1 MMLQFRLGRF
11 FLWKKVGS
19 KDIIYFGIILHWR
32 DCMPRK
38 NVTAY
43 DLLISCPG
51 DVSKYVDVV
60 RECIESFNITIGR
73 LNSAEIVG
81 QHWSTSSF
89 SQSGDRPQEIL
100 NKQFVRDCDAAVAIF
115 WTRFGTP
122 TDKYGSGTEEEI
134 EEMRLAGKQVFTYFV
149 TESVDLNKVDLEQ
162 YKKVQ
167 DFKAKYEGEEKYGT
181 YFTVG
186 NVEEL
191 RKLFSNHLTMY
202 FLPIIMGEKEVTT
215 VPAKKS
221 KLNIQDYNSTEEGC
235 AAILHSD
242 YLNGKFVTKMETD
255 IVQKIEKAK
264 SIVLPS
270 RVEEVNCEE
279 KATEIEE
286 KNDKVIEVDGAK
298 LTLKDTD
305 FFKGLTSNAEIREEW
320 KDKILSFANRL
331 GVVIDDTFWNVGNLT
346 ISKSLLNPML
356 GGGSSLNGSENEK
369 QHYSEIKD
377 IYWKIEELDEY
388 REFLGV
394 IDSYK
399 IVELVLANDG
409 TTFDEDIDVKL
420 HVGKGNIVKK
430 EELPIP
436 GILTIDDFIEMQFT
450 ESVFKMRETD
460 SVIGYVGYPMLPP
473 RINYRI
479 NTQFNQPSA
488 EEEYED
494 SKQKY
499 EDSINQI
506 FCYEIF
512 EKEDEDVLVIH
523 LGYLKHN
530 TKMALPSVLVFKN
543 APDTIS
549 YEISSKHTSEMICGV
564 LKMS

>member
-1 MMLQFRLGRF
+1 
-11 FLWKKVGS
+11 
-19 KDIIYFGIILHWR
+19 
-32 DCMPRK
+32 MPRQ

-60 RECIESFNITIGR
+60 KECIESFNITIGR

-81 QHWSTSSF
+81 QHWSSS
-89 SQSGDRPQEIL
+89 SYAQSGDKPQELL
-100 NKQFVRDCDAAVAIF
+100 NNQFVRDCDAAIAIF

-134 EEMRLAGKQVFTYFV
+134 EEMFSDGKQVFMYFV
-149 TESVDLNKVDLEQ
+149 TEPVDMNSVDLEQ

-167 DFKAKYEGEEKYGT
+167 AFKGKYEGKGI
-181 YFTVG
+181 YFMVN
-186 NVEEL
+186 NVDDL
-191 RKLFSNHLTMY
+191 RRLFTNHLAMY
-202 FLPIIMGEKEVTT
+202 FLPIIMGEKETSSVT
-215 VPAKKS
+215 AKKS
-221 KLNIQDYNSTEEGC
+221 KLNIQDYNNSEEGC

-242 YLNGKFVTKMETD
+242 YLNGNFVAKMEKD
-255 IVQKIEKAK
+255 IVEKIDKAK
-264 SIVLPS
+264 QTILQS
-270 RVEEVNCEE
+270 RVEEVNADEE
-279 KATEIEE
+279 KISDSEGSKDELLE
-286 KNDKVIEVDGAK
+286 LQDAK
-298 LTLKDTD
+298 LALKDID
-305 FFKGLTSNAEIREEW
+305 FFKSLTSNVDIKDDW
-320 KDKILSFANRL
+320 KESILSFANRL
-331 GVVIDDTFWNVGNLT
+331 GISIDDTFWNVGNLT
-346 ISKSLLNPML
+346 ISKALLNPML
-356 GGGSSLNGSENEK
+356 GGGGPTLNGKDEEK
-369 QHYSEIKD
+369 QHYSEIKE
-377 IYWKIEELDEY
+377 IYWKIEELNEY

-430 EELPIP
+430 ENLPIP

-450 ESVFKMRETD
+450 ESVFKMRETENI
-460 SVIGYVGYPMLPP
+460 SEYVGYPIMLP

-479 NTQFNQPSA
+479 NTSFNQPSA
-488 EEEYED
+488 EEEYEE

-512 EKEDEDVLVIH
+512 EKEEEDILVIH

-530 TKMALPSVLVFKN
+530 TKMALPSVLVFTN
-543 APDTIS
+543 VPDTIS
-549 YEISSKHTSEMICGV
+549 YEISSKHSSEVIRGE
-564 LKMS
+564 LKMV

>member
-479 NTQFNQPSA
+479 NTPFNQPSA

>member
-1 MMLQFRLGRF
+1 M
-11 FLWKKVGS
+11 
-19 KDIIYFGIILHWR
+19 IYFGIILHWR

-479 NTQFNQPSA
+479 NTPFNQPSA

-549 YEISSKHTSEMICGV
+549 YEISSKHTSEMTCGV
-564 LKMS
+564 LKMSQQ

>member
-1 MMLQFRLGRF
+1 MLQFRLGRF

-100 NKQFVRDCDAAVAIF
+100 NKQFVRDCDAVVAIF

-479 NTQFNQPSA
+479 NTPFNQPSA

>member
-89 SQSGDRPQEIL
+89 SQSGARPQEIL

>member
-479 NTQFNQPSA
+479 NTPFNQPSA

-549 YEISSKHTSEMICGV
+549 YEISSKHTSEMTCGV

>member
-1 MMLQFRLGRF
+1 MLQFRLGRF

-460 SVIGYVGYPMLPP
+460 SVIGYVGYPMLSP

-479 NTQFNQPSA
+479 NTPFNQPSA

-549 YEISSKHTSEMICGV
+549 YEISSKHTSEMTCGV

>member
-1 MMLQFRLGRF
+1 MLQFRLGRF

-73 LNSAEIVG
+73 LNSSEIVG

-167 DFKAKYEGEEKYGT
+167 DFKAQYEGEEKYGT

-479 NTQFNQPSA
+479 NTPFNQPSA

>member
-1 MMLQFRLGRF
+1 MAGAL
-11 FLWKKVGS
+11 FLWEKVGS
-19 KDIIYFGIILHWR
+19 EGIIYSGIILHWR

-60 RECIESFNITIGR
+60 KECIESFNITIGR
-73 LNSAEIVG
+73 LNNAEIVG

-134 EEMRLAGKQVFTYFV
+134 EEMRSAGKQVFTYFV

-167 DFKAKYEGEEKYGT
+167 DFKAKYEGKEKYGT

-221 KLNIQDYNSTEEGC
+221 KLNIQDYNNTEEGC
-235 AAILHSD
+235 ATILHSD

-264 SIVLPS
+264 SIVLAP

-320 KDKILSFANRL
+320 KDKIVSFANRL
-331 GVVIDDTFWNVGNLT
+331 GVAIDETFWNVGNLK

-356 GGGSSLNGSENEK
+356 GGGGFSLNGSEDEK
-369 QHYSEIKD
+369 QHYSAIKD
-377 IYWKIEELDEY
+377 IFWKIEELDEY

-460 SVIGYVGYPMLPP
+460 SVIGYVGYPIMPP

-479 NTQFNQPSA
+479 NTPFNQPSA

-543 APDTIS
+543 VPDTIS
-549 YEISSKHTSEMICGV
+549 YEISSKHTSEMTCGV

>member
-1 MMLQFRLGRF
+1 
-11 FLWKKVGS
+11 
-19 KDIIYFGIILHWR
+19 
-32 DCMPRK
+32 MPRR

-60 RECIESFNITIGR
+60 KECIESFNITTGR
-73 LNSAEIVG
+73 LNNAEIVG

-89 SQSGDRPQEIL
+89 AQSGDRPQEIL
-100 NKQFVRDCDAAVAIF
+100 NKQFVRDCDAAIAIF

-134 EEMRLAGKQVFTYFV
+134 EEMLSAGKQVFMYFV

-167 DFKAKYEGEEKYGT
+167 EFKGKYEGKGKYGT
-181 YFTVG
+181 YFTVS

-191 RKLFSNHLTMY
+191 RKLFSNHLIMY
-202 FLPIIMGEKEVTT
+202 FLPIIMGEKEASIVTT
-215 VPAKKS
+215 KKS
-221 KLNIQDYNSTEEGC
+221 KLYIQDYNNSEEGC
-235 AAILHSD
+235 VAILHSD

-255 IVQKIEKAK
+255 IVERIEKAK
-264 SIVLPS
+264 SIVLQS
-270 RVEEVNCEE
+270 HVEDVNIEEE
-279 KATEIEE
+279 KTTEIE
-286 KNDKVIEVDGAK
+286 KKDKVIELDGSK
-298 LTLKDTD
+298 LTLKDMD
-305 FFKGLTSNAEIREEW
+305 FFKTLTSNAEIRDEW
-320 KDKILSFANRL
+320 KKSILSFANRF
-331 GVVIDDTFWNVGNLT
+331 GISIDDTFWNVGNLT

-356 GGGSSLNGSENEK
+356 GGGGPTLNGKEEEK
-369 QHYSEIKD
+369 QHYSEIKE
-377 IYWKIEELDEY
+377 IYWKIEELNEY
-388 REFLGV
+388 REFLGA

-430 EELPIP
+430 QNLPIP

-450 ESVFKMRETD
+450 ESVFKMRETENV
-460 SVIGYVGYPMLPP
+460 SEYAGYPIMPP

-479 NTQFNQPSA
+479 NTPFNQPSA
-488 EEEYED
+488 EEEYEE

-512 EKEDEDVLVIH
+512 EKAEEDILVIH

-530 TKMALPSVLVFKN
+530 TKMALPSVLVFTN
-543 APDTIS
+543 VPDTIS
-549 YEISSKHTSEMICGV
+549 YEISSKHSSEVIRGE
-564 LKMS
+564 LKMV

>member
-1 MMLQFRLGRF
+1 MFQFRLGRF

-479 NTQFNQPSA
+479 NTPFNQPSA

>member
-19 KDIIYFGIILHWR
+19 KDILYFGIILHWR

-479 NTQFNQPSA
+479 NTPFNQPSA

>member
-346 ISKSLLNPML
+346 ISKLLLNPML

-479 NTQFNQPSA
+479 NTPFNQPSA

>member
-1 MMLQFRLGRF
+1 MLQFRLGRF

-479 NTQFNQPSA
+479 NTPFNQPSA

-549 YEISSKHTSEMICGV
+549 YEISSKHTSEMTCGV

>member
-38 NVTAY
+38 NVTAF

-479 NTQFNQPSA
+479 NTPFNQPSA

>member
-115 WTRFGTP
+115 WTRFGNP

-479 NTQFNQPSA
+479 NTPFNQPSA

-549 YEISSKHTSEMICGV
+549 YEISSKHTSEMTCGV

>member
-149 TESVDLNKVDLEQ
+149 TDSVDLNKVDLEQ

-479 NTQFNQPSA
+479 NTPFNQPSA

>member
-1 MMLQFRLGRF
+1 MLQFRLGRF

-286 KNDKVIEVDGAK
+286 KNDKEIEVDGAK

-479 NTQFNQPSA
+479 NTPFNQPSA

-549 YEISSKHTSEMICGV
+549 YEISSKHTSEMTCGV

>member
-1 MMLQFRLGRF
+1 M
-11 FLWKKVGS
+11 
-19 KDIIYFGIILHWR
+19 
-32 DCMPRK
+32 
-38 NVTAY
+38 
-43 DLLISCPG
+43 
-51 DVSKYVDVV
+51 
-60 RECIESFNITIGR
+60 
-73 LNSAEIVG
+73 
-81 QHWSTSSF
+81 
-89 SQSGDRPQEIL
+89 
-100 NKQFVRDCDAAVAIF
+100 
-115 WTRFGTP
+115 
-122 TDKYGSGTEEEI
+122 
-134 EEMRLAGKQVFTYFV
+134 
-149 TESVDLNKVDLEQ
+149 
-162 YKKVQ
+162 
-167 DFKAKYEGEEKYGT
+167 
-181 YFTVG
+181 
-186 NVEEL
+186 
-191 RKLFSNHLTMY
+191 
-202 FLPIIMGEKEVTT
+202 
-215 VPAKKS
+215 
-221 KLNIQDYNSTEEGC
+221 
-235 AAILHSD
+235 
-242 YLNGKFVTKMETD
+242 
-255 IVQKIEKAK
+255 
-264 SIVLPS
+264 PS

-479 NTQFNQPSA
+479 NTPFNQPSA

>member
-479 NTQFNQPSA
+479 NTPFNQPSA
-488 EEEYED
+488 EEEYVD

>member
-1 MMLQFRLGRF
+1 MLQFRLGRF

-191 RKLFSNHLTMY
+191 RKLFTNHLTMY

-479 NTQFNQPSA
+479 NTPFNQPSA

-549 YEISSKHTSEMICGV
+549 YEISSKHTSEMTCGV

>member
-1 MMLQFRLGRF
+1 MPQFRLGRF

-479 NTQFNQPSA
+479 NTPFNQPSA

>member
-460 SVIGYVGYPMLPP
+460 SVIGYVGYPMLSP

-479 NTQFNQPSA
+479 NTPFNQPSA

-549 YEISSKHTSEMICGV
+549 YEISSKHTSEMTCGV

>member
-1 MMLQFRLGRF
+1 MLQFRLGRF

-215 VPAKKS
+215 VQAKKS

-479 NTQFNQPSA
+479 NTPFNQPSA

>member
-1 MMLQFRLGRF
+1 MLQFRLGRF

-60 RECIESFNITIGR
+60 RECIESFNITTGR

-479 NTQFNQPSA
+479 NTPFNQPSA

>member
-1 MMLQFRLGRF
+1 MTLWLIAGAL

-19 KDIIYFGIILHWR
+19 EDIIYFGIILHWR

-60 RECIESFNITIGR
+60 KECIESFNITIGR
-73 LNSAEIVG
+73 LNNAEIVG

-134 EEMRLAGKQVFTYFV
+134 EEMRSAGKQVFTYFV

-167 DFKAKYEGEEKYGT
+167 DFKAKYEGKEKYGT

-286 KNDKVIEVDGAK
+286 KM
-298 LTLKDTD
+298 
-305 FFKGLTSNAEIREEW
+305 IR
-320 KDKILSFANRL
+320 
-331 GVVIDDTFWNVGNLT
+331 
-346 ISKSLLNPML
+346 
-356 GGGSSLNGSENEK
+356 
-369 QHYSEIKD
+369 
-377 IYWKIEELDEY
+377 
-388 REFLGV
+388 
-394 IDSYK
+394 
-399 IVELVLANDG
+399 
-409 TTFDEDIDVKL
+409 
-420 HVGKGNIVKK
+420 
-430 EELPIP
+430 
-436 GILTIDDFIEMQFT
+436 
-450 ESVFKMRETD
+450 
-460 SVIGYVGYPMLPP
+460 
-473 RINYRI
+473 
-479 NTQFNQPSA
+479 
-488 EEEYED
+488 
-494 SKQKY
+494 
-499 EDSINQI
+499 
-506 FCYEIF
+506 
-512 EKEDEDVLVIH
+512 
-523 LGYLKHN
+523 
-530 TKMALPSVLVFKN
+530 
-543 APDTIS
+543 
-549 YEISSKHTSEMICGV
+549 
-564 LKMS
+564 

>member
-346 ISKSLLNPML
+346 ISKSLFNPML

-479 NTQFNQPSA
+479 NTPFNQPSA

>member
-356 GGGSSLNGSENEK
+356 GGGYSLNGSENEK

-479 NTQFNQPSA
+479 NTPFNQPSA

-549 YEISSKHTSEMICGV
+549 YEISSKHTSEMTCGV